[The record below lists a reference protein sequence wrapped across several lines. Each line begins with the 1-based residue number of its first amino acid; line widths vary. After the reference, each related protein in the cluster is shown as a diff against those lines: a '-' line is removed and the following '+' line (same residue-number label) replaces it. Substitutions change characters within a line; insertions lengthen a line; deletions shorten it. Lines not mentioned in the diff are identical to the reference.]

1 MSIPKSV
8 ASSKIFAEFSQEEQL
23 HFFEIKEKCVRSHID
38 TLYYSVC
45 LMGDRP
51 EAKDPA
57 EDQGYRNPNINK
69 LVVDLDLLRD
79 RVRKD
84 WNAELDFMGLAVE
97 PTGFSLY
104 AYHLSLPEM
113 FDIFIAKSIPTSE
126 TPRIVV
132 QLRTR
137 ALIQW
142 GSYEAVKRSFEYVTK
157 ILAEYKLS
165 AWQVGINRVDY
176 AYHTNLI
183 QDANRYFNDKQLAH
197 HLKSSF
203 RKGNKYFGIGENI
216 DIETLSLGNRKS
228 NCIFFRAYDKSRE
241 VIQEAYKAYFIERW
255 YKLGLI
261 SEYDRYVYQYAY
273 ERASF
278 ATGILVGR
286 MAWYLEYGHDDDLK
300 ERFRDLMKKY
310 HIDSDNN
317 EKLEKEL
324 RGVLPKNTV
333 VFNIEFQT
341 KRKFYNEIARDVADW
356 ECHIP
361 KEYQN
366 EPQLRPIYATIA
378 LRARIQEYLTTETV
392 AFVKDRKNPKNPDT
406 EEIEYLDWWKRIRSC
421 EIEGVDS
428 DELLTRQR
436 DIGADIKKTVQKIK
450 NSVAHLQIL
459 RRRSVDARS
468 FHEDI
473 SDTLCYLNDNDFY
486 GFAPKDD
493 GSAFEF
499 SDKGYQDIRRRKARQ
514 DRGLLA
520 SLQSKEEVES
530 FISQTAKT
538 LQNSYV
544 ATVDEKT
551 GELKLKKNN
560 ESKEEKKNENNE
572 C

>member
-38 TLYYSVC
+38 TLYYSVR

-51 EAKDPA
+51 EAKDPV

-69 LVVDLDLLRD
+69 LVIDLDLLRD
-79 RVRKD
+79 KVRKD

-183 QDANRYFNDKQLAH
+183 QDANRYFGDKQLVK

-203 RKGNKYFGIGENI
+203 CKGNKYFGIGENI

-286 MAWYLEYGHDDDLK
+286 IAWYLEYGHDDDLK

-366 EPQLRPIYATIA
+366 ELQLRPIYATIA

-436 DIGADIKKTVQKIK
+436 DIGADIKKTVRKIK

-520 SLQSKEEVES
+520 SLQSKEDVES
-530 FISQTAKT
+530 FISQTAKA

-560 ESKEEKKNENNE
+560 ESKEEKKNGK
-572 C
+572 

>member
-1 MSIPKSV
+1 MSIPKTAS
-8 ASSKIFAEFSQEEQL
+8 SSKIFAEFSSEEQL
-23 HFFEIKEKCVRSHID
+23 RFFGLKEKCVRSHID
-38 TLYYSVC
+38 TLYYSVR

-51 EAKDPA
+51 EVKDLT
-57 EDQGYRNPNINK
+57 EEQESKNPNINK

-79 RVRKD
+79 KVRKD

-113 FDIFIAKSIPTSE
+113 FDIFIAKSIPTRE

-142 GSYEAVKRSFEYVTK
+142 GSYEAVKRSFEYVNK

-165 AWQVGINRVDY
+165 ALLVGINRVDY

-183 QDANRYFNDKQLAH
+183 QDANRYFGDKQLVK

-278 ATGILVGR
+278 ATGVLVGR
-286 MAWYLEYGHDDDLK
+286 MAWYLEHGHDDDLK

-324 RGVLPKNTV
+324 CGVLPKNTV

-341 KRKFYNEIARDVADW
+341 KRKFYTEIARDVADW

-361 KEYQN
+361 EEYQDK
-366 EPQLRPIYATIA
+366 PQLRPIYATIA
-378 LRARIQEYLTTETV
+378 LRARIQEYLTTNTV

-428 DELLTRQR
+428 DELLVRQR
-436 DIGADIKKTVQKIK
+436 DIGADINKTVRKIK

-459 RRRSVDARS
+459 RRRSVDART
-468 FHEDI
+468 FHEDL
-473 SDTLCYLNDNDFY
+473 SDALCYLNDNDFY
-486 GFAPKDD
+486 GFAPGLDD
-493 GSAFEF
+493 EPIRFA
-499 SDKGYQDIRRRKARQ
+499 DKGYQDMQRRKARQ

-520 SLQSKEEVES
+520 SLQPKE
-530 FISQTAKT
+530 
-538 LQNSYV
+538 N
-544 ATVDEKT
+544 VDEFINHAAEVFDKTEVFNGQFGVMLDHCT
-551 GELKLKKNN
+551 GEIVVNE
-560 ESKEEKKNENNE
+560 ESKEVKEK
-572 C
+572 